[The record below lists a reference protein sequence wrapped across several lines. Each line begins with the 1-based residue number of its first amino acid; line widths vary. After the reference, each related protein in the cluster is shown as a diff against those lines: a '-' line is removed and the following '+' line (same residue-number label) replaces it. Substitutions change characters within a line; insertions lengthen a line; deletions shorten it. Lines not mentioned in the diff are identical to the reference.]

1 MAAEILDWESL
12 NFIVSQNNQTGRN
25 QFLSKMNKGDR
36 KSVLQL
42 SKILKLSIYHTHS
55 QNSSV
60 FQWRCSEITFLL
72 FKFKSYLLLFD
83 QAFSKL
89 VMILKLCLLCAL
101 CRMALF
107 LLTLHLTSRLCL
119 AAPWFD
125 CQSSILSVRLTWYVA
140 VVTSVAFWQTS
151 SLGLMFSLLTGK
163 FPLLDEQSFPSGE
176 NTNFLIT
183 SEEGK
188 KKNR

>member
-72 FKFKSYLLLFD
+72 FKFKSYLLLLD

-101 CRMALF
+101 CRVALF
-107 LLTLHLTSRLCL
+107 LLTLHLTSRLSGSTLVWLPVKYLVCPSHLVCGSCDFSRLL
-119 AAPWFD
+119 ADFKPGPHVFF
-125 CQSSILSVRLTWYVA
+125 T
-140 VVTSVAFWQTS
+140 
-151 SLGLMFSLLTGK
+151 
-163 FPLLDEQSFPSGE
+163 
-176 NTNFLIT
+176 
-183 SEEGK
+183 EGK
-188 KKNR
+188 VSSPRWAIFSQWWKYQLSYRFRRRK